1 MLLRDGGG
9 APLDIPARLRVRRP
23 NGSVFAEQVPAR
35 QPGAAVLWPIPL
47 PAGAPAGVWTLE
59 VLADPAAPPIGRA
72 EFRVDAFV
80 PERLEVTAGPAPGP
94 LVPGQP
100 LVVPIAARFLYGA
113 PGAGLTG
120 SAELRLQAQRAPFAQ
135 HKDFVFGLVD
145 EEFAPDLIPFEIE
158 PLDAKGQG
166 SLTLSLPRAPDTTRP
181 LTAELAIAID
191 EPGGRA
197 SRTTLSLP
205 VRAANRLIGVKPL
218 FADLAVDAGAE
229 AAFEVIA
236 LDGDANPVAA
246 RLRARLVRERPDWRI
261 VTRGGQARY
270 ETVWR
275 DEAVDSADLAVT
287 TAGPARFARTLP
299 FGRYR
304 LEVAEPGGMA
314 VTSVRFRA
322 GWAGGETAEVPDK
335 VDVAADRRAYA
346 PGRGGKAAHHPALLR
361 PGEPR
366 RADRPAGLDP

>member
-1 MLLRDGGG
+1 M
-9 APLDIPARLRVRRP
+9 
-23 NGSVFAEQVPAR
+23 
-35 QPGAAVLWPIPL
+35 
-47 PAGAPAGVWTLE
+47 
-59 VLADPAAPPIGRA
+59 
-72 EFRVDAFV
+72 
-80 PERLEVTAGPAPGP
+80 
-94 LVPGQP
+94 PGQP
-100 LVVPIAARFLYGA
+100 LAVPVTARFLYGA
-113 PGAGLTG
+113 PAAGLTG
-120 SAELRLQAQRAPFAQ
+120 SAELRLQAQRAPFTQ

-145 EEFAPDLIPFEIE
+145 EEFAPDLLPFEIE
-158 PLDAKGQG
+158 ALDAKGQG
-166 SLTLSLPRAPDTTRP
+166 SLTLALPRAPDTTQP
-181 LTAELAIAID
+181 LTAEVTVAID

-205 VRAANRLIGVKPL
+205 VRATNRLIGVKPL

-275 DEAVDSADLAVT
+275 DEAVDSADLGVT
-287 TAGPARFARTLP
+287 ATAPARFARTLP

-304 LEVAEPGGMA
+304 LEVSEPGGMA

-346 PGRGGKAAHHPALLR
+346 PGEVAKLRITPPFSGPASLAVLTDRLVSIREIAVAEGGTEIEVPVDAAWGPGAYVAITAFRPGARPRLAAGRSRLAPDRGLDRHAGSGPAVAPAGGAVAADRRRGGKYRLARLR
-361 PGEPR
+361 RDVDPR
-366 RADRPAGLDP
+366 RRR